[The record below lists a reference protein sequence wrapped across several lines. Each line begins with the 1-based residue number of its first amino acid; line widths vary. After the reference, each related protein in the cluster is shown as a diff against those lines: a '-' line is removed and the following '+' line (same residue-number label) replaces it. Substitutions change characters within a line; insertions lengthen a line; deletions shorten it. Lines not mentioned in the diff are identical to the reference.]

1 MKPAKSQIISLLLI
15 VSLLLTGF
23 ARPTFAQD
31 RPIVITF
38 GQPNIWSLEQAHY
51 LLNRLHRQNLDLQI
65 TPLAALDPNATN
77 ASRIDILKTL
87 LSAGVS
93 FDQAIGLNNELLR
106 RDKEFNSSRR
116 PQLLDDRSSLQ
127 SESTQLARDISAM
140 RTAKANAGTDAEKAQ
155 IQTSIDAKTE
165 EKAAVDNQLTQ
176 TNDELKGLTS
186 ATGEFKSATVPDMK
200 PSTLTG
206 DLDKLIDSVKFV
218 DPSIAATLRLDNH
231 IQLQYEIIS
240 KQLTLLRDEVGP
252 GERLVFLEL
261 PQSINATQ
269 DRAENKMAQTWWRIA
284 GYTTVDEDKRLA
296 DELEQLRGKIDEIKR
311 LIKEFDENYERS
323 KDQTRADNEKAK
335 APLEKQLAELCHE
348 QSLRETELEQ
358 KQKAL
363 DKATDAQRATRK
375 ALAAAEEA
383 RQTAEAALEEA
394 KRTANNNRIE
404 AALEKLQEAQRRV
417 TLAEEQITSSDAR
430 YEELCKS
437 LKRDLAALEE
447 SIDQL
452 DGVIKGTRR
461 AIQKV
466 DDKQTKINNERVR
479 LSQTFTSLS
488 SKYEKL
494 RVEQI
499 RNRIRKQHDIADR
512 LIQGGSAR
520 TTEIV
525 QETINVMA
533 SSDLKAT
540 ASAEPCE
547 QVQGA
552 NSRAYI
558 KLEGCN
564 TSPKAVNDLS
574 KSQLQVRSVRT
585 IDIIPRQNA
594 INVQDTKQRL
604 SRTGIFAAVSFLFG
618 FAGKFTYERQREQ
631 AEQFLNQELFTSGF
645 GKGEKDFGWSFYPY
659 AGTRQLS
666 SGVRTTYAVAIIP
679 EQAETIVL
687 KARGCYFPRKE
698 NQPFNYDTA
707 AQGRWIE
714 NDRESRA
721 QCTQPESVFVL
732 PVPGGSG
739 DGADFYVTDVRY
751 SQFQQPGSR
760 MIATIRGKNLPSQL
774 GILINGVPLRQA
786 VGLGQLNIEAVLGQ
800 DKTKDNCVKDVCGR
814 FERIDDNE
822 VVISFETGPD
832 YEDTPRIELI
842 GPGKAIEING
852 LSLNVNGVEDTRLRD
867 APAMFGSPPDPT
879 LRRIADFKV
888 TPPPLGSTRMT
899 GVLTGTRFQSTDRIF
914 INGSLATP
922 VTTLPS
928 GSPPPPPITECRK
941 DLCIVTFE
949 RQETDFLTVT
959 ITPAAGTEKAIS
971 KTFLN
976 PTNLSIISS
985 AVVKYTAKEGT
996 NPDVLTVK
1004 LDGSGFKESLAVR
1017 IVKSTGPPEIPQKI
1031 VPSPGQ
1037 MFLKITSPE
1046 AVVQIE
1052 IQDPANNRVV
1062 SAVVVRP

>member
-1 MKPAKSQIISLLLI
+1 MKPDRSQLISLILI
-15 VSLLLTGF
+15 VSLLLTGSV
-23 ARPTFAQD
+23 RPTSAQS
-31 RPIVITF
+31 RPVVITF

-65 TPLAALDPNATN
+65 APLDALDPNDAN

-87 LSAGVS
+87 LSAGVT
-93 FDQAIGLNNELLR
+93 FDQAVGVNNELLR
-106 RDKEFNSSRR
+106 RDREFNSDRR
-116 PQLLDDRSSLQ
+116 RQLLENRSSLQ
-127 SESTQLARDISAM
+127 AESTQLARDISSL
-140 RTAKANAGTDAEKAQ
+140 RIAKANATSDAEKAQ

-186 ATGEFKSATVPDMK
+186 STGDFKSATVPDMK
-200 PSTLTG
+200 PSTLQG
-206 DLDKLIDSVKFV
+206 DLDNLIDKVQFV
-218 DPSIAATLRLDNH
+218 NPSLAATLRLDNH

-269 DRAENKMAQTWWRIA
+269 DRAEGKMAQTWWRIA
-284 GYTTVDEDKRLA
+284 GYTTVDEDKRLE
-296 DELEQLRGKIDEIKR
+296 DELRQLRQKIDEIER
-311 LIKEFDENYERS
+311 LIKDLDANYAET
-323 KDQTRADNEKAK
+323 KDQTQRENQEAK
-335 APLEKQLAELCHE
+335 APLEKQLAELCRE
-348 QSLRETELEQ
+348 QALREAELAQ
-358 KQKAL
+358 KQKEL
-363 DKATDAQRATRK
+363 DSAT
-375 ALAAAEEA
+375 EA
-383 RQTAEAALEEA
+383 R
-394 KRTANNNRIE
+394 N
-404 AALEKLQEAQRRV
+404 
-417 TLAEEQITSSDAR
+417 D
-430 YEELCKS
+430 ELCAS
-437 LKRDLAALEE
+437 LKRDLDALED

-452 DGVIKGTRR
+452 ERVIKGTRR

-466 DDKQTKINNERVR
+466 DDQQTKLNYERVR

-488 SKYEKL
+488 AKYEKL

-499 RNRIRKQHDIADR
+499 RNRIRRQNDIADR

-525 QETINVMA
+525 KGTINAMGFQK
-533 SSDLKAT
+533 DT
-540 ASAEPCE
+540 RTDAEQCE
-547 QVQGA
+547 EVQGSG
-552 NSRAYI
+552 SRQFI
-558 KLEGCN
+558 NLENCN
-564 TSPKAVNDLS
+564 YRTKSEGSSTSAD
-574 KSQLQVRSVRT
+574 LQVRSVRT

-594 INVQDTKQRL
+594 VNVQDTKQRL
-604 SRTGIFAAVSFLFG
+604 SRTGIFAALSFLFG

-659 AGTRQLS
+659 AGTKQLS
-666 SGVRTTYAVAIIP
+666 SGVRTTFAVAIIP
-679 EQAETIVL
+679 ERAETIVL

-698 NQPFNYDTA
+698 NQPDNYDMA
-707 AQGRWIE
+707 ARGNWVDE
-714 NDRESRA
+714 DRRSRA
-721 QCTQPESVFVL
+721 QCSQEESAFVL

-739 DGADFYVTDVRY
+739 DGADFYVTDFRY
-751 SQFQQPGSR
+751 NPNQPPGSR

-786 VGLGQLNIEAVLGQ
+786 IGLGQLNIESVLGH
-800 DKTKDNCVKDVCGR
+800 DKTRDNCVKDICGR

-822 VVISFETGPD
+822 VVISFEMGPD
-832 YEDTPRIELI
+832 FETTPRIELI
-842 GPGKAIEING
+842 GPGKAVEING
-852 LSLNVNGVEDTRLRD
+852 LYLTINSVEDAQLKD
-867 APAMFGSPPDPT
+867 SPFMFGFPPDPT
-879 LRRIADFKV
+879 LRRITDFKV
-888 TPPPLGSTRMT
+888 TPPPPGSTRMT
-899 GVLTGTRFQSTDRIF
+899 GVLTGSKFKLTDSIF

-922 VTTLPS
+922 VTTHIPATATTPATS
-928 GSPPPPPITECRK
+928 VKECRN

-959 ITPAAGTEKAIS
+959 IKPLDGKERAVS
-971 KTFLN
+971 KTFVN

-985 AVVKYTAKEGT
+985 SVVKYTAKEGT
-996 NPDVLTVK
+996 NPDVMTVK

-1017 IVKSTGPPEIPQKI
+1017 IVKSAGPPDIPQKI
-1031 VPSPGQ
+1031 VPSSGQ

-1052 IQDPANNRVV
+1052 VQDPANNRVV
-1062 SAVVVRP
+1062 NAVVVRP